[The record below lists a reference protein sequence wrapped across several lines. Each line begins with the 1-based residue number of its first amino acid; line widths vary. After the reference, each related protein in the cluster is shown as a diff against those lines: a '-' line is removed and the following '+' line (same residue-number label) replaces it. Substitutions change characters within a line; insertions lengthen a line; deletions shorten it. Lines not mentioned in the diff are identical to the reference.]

1 MKTVKDFKEEIR
13 IKEDKEFLHNKYRKD
28 FVQERYI
35 TPVESFFI
43 VLIFIIFCYLLW
55 LAIFYYFNLVL
66 VITGVVA
73 VSIVICYGF
82 EYIVETINAA

>member
-1 MKTVKDFKEEIR
+1 MKTENDFKEEIR

-28 FVQERYI
+28 FVQEGLII
-35 TPVESFFI
+35 TPFI